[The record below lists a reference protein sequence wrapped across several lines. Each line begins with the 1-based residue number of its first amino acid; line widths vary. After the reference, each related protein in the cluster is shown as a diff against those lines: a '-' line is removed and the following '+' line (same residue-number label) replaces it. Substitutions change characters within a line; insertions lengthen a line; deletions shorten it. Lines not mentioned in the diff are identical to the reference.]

1 MENIQSDQNLSSSEK
16 EIDLREFFSIL
27 YSGKKIIA
35 YSAVFISII
44 TLIYSLSLPNIYHS
58 SALLNASKAEDSAS
72 GLLDLASYTSF
83 AGLDLTSNT
92 SDSNSE
98 KAMEK
103 LISLSFFEKNIL
115 PNIFLP
121 DLMALDSWDL
131 ESNELVYDDDI
142 FNISTKKW
150 VRDFVK
156 PNKKIPSAQESF
168 KVFHEKHLR
177 LLEDNKGFVHLTIK
191 HQSPYVAKDWV
202 ELIFKEIN
210 SFYRQ
215 KDKAEAEKAISYL
228 NEQLSKTS
236 FSEIKQALAEL
247 LKIEIQ
253 KTALVEA
260 KESYVFDY
268 IDSPAVMEQKLE
280 PTRSLICL
288 LGAMFGILLGI
299 FIVLLKNY
307 WINEGNS

>member
-1 MENIQSDQNLSSSEK
+1 M
-16 EIDLREFFSIL
+16 
-27 YSGKKIIA
+27 
-35 YSAVFISII
+35 
-44 TLIYSLSLPNIYHS
+44 
-58 SALLNASKAEDSAS
+58 
-72 GLLDLASYTSF
+72 
-83 AGLDLTSNT
+83 
-92 SDSNSE
+92 
-98 KAMEK
+98 
-103 LISLSFFEKNIL
+103 
-115 PNIFLP
+115 
-121 DLMALDSWDL
+121 
-131 ESNELVYDDDI
+131 
-142 FNISTKKW
+142 
-150 VRDFVK
+150 
-156 PNKKIPSAQESF
+156 
-168 KVFHEKHLR
+168 
-177 LLEDNKGFVHLTIK
+177 TIK